1 MVLQTTDFKPIAYRL
16 TLMEV
21 ESFFL
26 SKKKIERTAGIAC
39 TKMPKVYVS
48 NKNYWKKFQTNPK
61 RTMKSWYG
69 KLGAE

>member
-1 MVLQTTDFKPIAYRL
+1 MVLQTSDLILLACRL

-21 ESFFL
+21 ASFFL

-48 NKNYWKKFQTNPK
+48 NKKIIGRNSIPIRNEP
-61 RTMKSWYG
+61 
-69 KLGAE
+69 

>member
-1 MVLQTTDFKPIAYRL
+1 MVLQTTDFIPIACRL

-21 ESFFL
+21 ASFFL

-48 NKNYWKKFQTNPK
+48 KKKIIGRNSIPI
-61 RTMKSWYG
+61 RNVP
-69 KLGAE
+69 

>member
-1 MVLQTTDFKPIAYRL
+1 MQTTDFKPIACRL

-21 ESFFL
+21 ASFFL

-48 NKNYWKKFQTNPK
+48 NK
-61 RTMKSWYG
+61 
-69 KLGAE
+69 KLLEEIPD

>member
-1 MVLQTTDFKPIAYRL
+1 MVLQTTDFIPIACRL

-21 ESFFL
+21 ASFFL

-48 NKNYWKKFQTNPK
+48 NK
-61 RTMKSWYG
+61 
-69 KLGAE
+69 KLLEEIPYQSETHHKIMVG